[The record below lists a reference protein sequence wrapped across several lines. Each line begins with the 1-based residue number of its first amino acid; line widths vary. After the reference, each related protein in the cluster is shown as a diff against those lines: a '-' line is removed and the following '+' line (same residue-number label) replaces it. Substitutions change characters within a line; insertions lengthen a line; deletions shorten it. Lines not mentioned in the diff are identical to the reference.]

1 MKIRAASLALFL
13 LLLSVPAALANS
25 LTFSSEVLGG
35 QVVFSG
41 TGQAWGLHIPITS
54 LSSGIQTVPVAGGKC
69 GSIACGWLQFSTGNV
84 VSASGTQDQFDSG
97 GIMRIVGMVPGGI
110 KDVVLL
116 TATFVGPVDV
126 VETST
131 RPLGGQLLL
140 SGGIEVN
147 SVDKSVV
154 ALFPGITIPSNG
166 TNVTHVLL
174 GIHGAMGSNG
184 SFSGKAQAEN
194 LATTPEPS
202 AMVLF
207 GSGLLGIAGVLKTKL
222 SRLT

>member
-1 MKIRAASLALFL
+1 MNLRAASLGVFL
-13 LLLSVPAALANS
+13 LLLAVPASHANS
-25 LTFSSEVLGG
+25 ITFSSDLLGG

-41 TGQAWGLHIPITS
+41 TGHAWGLHIPITS
-54 LSSGIQTVPVAGGKC
+54 LSSGSKVEPVTGGKC
-69 GSIACGWLQFSTGNV
+69 GNVSCGWLQFTTGNV
-84 VSASGTQDQFDSG
+84 KSASSTADQFDSG
-97 GIMRIVGMVPGGI
+97 GIMRIVGRVPGGS

-126 VETST
+126 VETSPY
-131 RPLGGQLLL
+131 PLGGQLLL
-140 SGGIEVN
+140 SGSIEVD
-147 SVDKSVV
+147 SVDKSVS

-166 TNVTHVLL
+166 TNMTHVLL

-202 AMVLF
+202 AMLLF
-207 GSGLLGIAGVLKTKL
+207 GTGLLGMAGVLKRKL
-222 SRLT
+222 SRPS